1 MLAES
6 RHPGGATLD
15 ERLLA
20 VTRDTAA
27 KIALLSLRQVD
38 YWAKTDLVPAS
49 IDGAVSAH
57 RRVRLYSFLDLL
69 ALCVA
74 AELKRRGVSL
84 QHIRQIVRHLKGRGY
99 ERPLTQLTYATIDN
113 QVYFQREDGTWEGGL
128 RPDQIVLHEV
138 LNLQPLR
145 DRITEGVHRD
155 RTQVGRTERRRGALG
170 SKPVLAGTRIPV
182 DTVRR
187 YLQAGRS
194 NADVLEAYPDLA
206 EADIE
211 AVRRDMAV

>member
-1 MLAES
+1 MV
-6 RHPGGATLD
+6 D

-27 KIALLSLRQVD
+27 KIARLSLRQVD

-49 IDGAVSAH
+49 IDGAVSAS
-57 RRVRLYSFLDLL
+57 RRIRLYSFLDLL
-69 ALCVA
+69 ALSVA
-74 AELKRRGVSL
+74 AELKQRGVSL
-84 QHIRQIVRHLKGRGY
+84 QHIRQIVRHLKSRGY
-99 ERPLTQLTYATIDN
+99 DRPLTQLTYATIGK
-113 QVYFQREDGTWEGGL
+113 QVYFQLEDGTWEGGL

-138 LNLQPLR
+138 LNLRPIR
-145 DRITEGVHRD
+145 DRITEAVHRD
-155 RTQVGRTERRRGALG
+155 RAQVGRTERRRGALG

-194 NADVLEAYPDLA
+194 EAEVLAAYPDLT
-206 EADIE
+206 EADL
-211 AVRRDMAV
+211 

>member
-1 MLAES
+1 V
-6 RHPGGATLD
+6 D

-27 KIALLSLRQVD
+27 KIARLSPRQVD

-49 IDGAVSAH
+49 IDADVSAH
-57 RRVRLYSFLDLL
+57 RHVRLYGFLDLL
-69 ALCVA
+69 ALAVA
-74 AELKRRGVSL
+74 AELKQCGVSL
-84 QHIRQIVRHLKGRGY
+84 QHIRQIVRHLKARGY
-99 ERPLTQLTYATIDN
+99 DRPLTQLRYATVGR
-113 QVYFQREDGTWEGGL
+113 QVYFQSEDGTWEGGV

-138 LNLQPLR
+138 LNLQLIR
-145 DRITEGVHRD
+145 DRIAEGIHRD
-155 RTQVGRTERRRGALG
+155 RAQEGRTERRRGALG
-170 SKPVLAGTRIPV
+170 GKPVLAGTRIPV

-187 YLQAGRS
+187 YILAGRS

-211 AVRRDMAV
+211 AVRRGMAV

>member
-1 MLAES
+1 M
-6 RHPGGATLD
+6 D

-27 KIALLSLRQVD
+27 KTARLSLRQVD
-38 YWAKTDLVPAS
+38 YWAKTGLIPAS
-49 IDGAVSAH
+49 IDGAVSAG

-69 ALCVA
+69 ALSVA
-74 AELKRRGVSL
+74 AELKQRGVSL
-84 QHIRQIVRHLKGRGY
+84 QHIRQIVRHLKARGY
-99 ERPLTQLTYATIDN
+99 DRPLTQLTYATVDK
-113 QVYFQREDGTWEGGL
+113 QVYFQCEDGTWEGGL

-138 LNLQPLR
+138 LNLKPIR
-145 DRITEGVHRD
+145 DRIAQGVHRD
-155 RTQVGRTERRRGALG
+155 SDQVGRTERRRGAVG
-170 SKPVLAGTRIPV
+170 NKPVLAGTRIPV

-187 YLQAGRS
+187 YLLAGRS

-206 EADIE
+206 EADID

>member
-1 MLAES
+1 M
-6 RHPGGATLD
+6 D

-27 KIALLSLRQVD
+27 KIARLSVRQVG

-49 IDGAVSAH
+49 IDGAVSAR
-57 RRVRLYSFLDLL
+57 RRVHLYSFLDLL
-69 ALCVA
+69 ALAVA
-74 AELKRRGVSL
+74 AELKQRGVSL
-84 QHIRQIVRHLKGRGY
+84 QHIRQIVRHLRARGY
-99 ERPLTQLTYATIDN
+99 DRPLTQVSYATVDK

-138 LNLQPLR
+138 LNLQPIR

-155 RTQVGRTERRRGALG
+155 RTQMGRTERRRGALG
-170 SKPVLAGTRIPV
+170 NKPVLAGTRIPV

-194 NADVLEAYPDLA
+194 TADVLQAYPDLA

>member
-1 MLAES
+1 M
-6 RHPGGATLD
+6 D

-27 KIALLSLRQVD
+27 KIARLSLRQVD

-49 IDGAVSAH
+49 IDGALGARQH
-57 RRVRLYSFLDLL
+57 IRLYSYLDLL
-69 ALCVA
+69 ALSVA

-84 QHIRQIVRHLKGRGY
+84 QHIRQIVRHLKARGY
-99 ERPLTQLTYATIDN
+99 DRPLTQLTYATIDN
-113 QVYFQREDGTWEGGL
+113 QLYFQREDGTWEGGL

-138 LNLQPLR
+138 LNLRPLR
-145 DRITEGVHRD
+145 DRITEAVQRD
-155 RTQVGRTERRRGALG
+155 HTQLGRTERRRGTLG

-187 YLQAGRS
+187 YLLAGRS

-211 AVRRDMAV
+211 AVRRELAV

>member
-1 MLAES
+1 MLAGI
-6 RHPGGATLD
+6 HTGGAMVD

-27 KIALLSLRQVD
+27 KIARLSLRQVD

-49 IDGAVSAH
+49 IDGAVSAS
-57 RRVRLYSFLDLL
+57 RRIHLYSFLDLL
-69 ALCVA
+69 ALSVA
-74 AELKRRGVSL
+74 AELKQRGVSL
-84 QHIRQIVRHLKGRGY
+84 QHIRQIVRHLKSRGY
-99 ERPLTQLTYATIDN
+99 DRPLTQLAYATIGK
-113 QVYFQREDGTWEGGL
+113 QVYFQLEDGTWEGGL

-138 LNLQPLR
+138 LNLRPIR

-155 RTQVGRTERRRGALG
+155 RAQVGRTERRRGALG

-194 NADVLEAYPDLA
+194 EAEVLAAYPDLT
-206 EADIE
+206 EADLE
-211 AVRRDMAV
+211 VVRRDMAV

>member
-1 MLAES
+1 MV
-6 RHPGGATLD
+6 D

-27 KIALLSLRQVD
+27 KIARLSPRQID
-38 YWAKTDLVPAS
+38 YWDRTDLVPAS
-49 IDGAVSAH
+49 IDGEVSAH
-57 RRVRLYSFLDLL
+57 RHVRLYSFLDLL
-69 ALCVA
+69 ALSVA
-74 AELKRRGVSL
+74 AELKLRGVSL
-84 QHIRQIVRHLKGRGY
+84 QHIRQIVRHLKAQGY
-99 ERPLTQLTYATIDN
+99 DRPLTQLAYATVDK
-113 QVYFQREDGTWEGGL
+113 QLYFQREDGTWEGGL

-138 LNLQPLR
+138 LNLRPIR
-145 DRITEGVHRD
+145 DRIAEGVHRE
-155 RTQVGRTERRRGALG
+155 RVQVGRTERRRGTLG
-170 SKPVLAGTRIPV
+170 HKPVLAGTRIPV

-194 NADVLEAYPDLA
+194 TAEVLEAYPDLA

>member
-1 MLAES
+1 V
-6 RHPGGATLD
+6 D

-27 KIALLSLRQVD
+27 KIARLSLRQVD
-38 YWAKTDLVPAS
+38 YWAKTDLVSAS
-49 IDGAVSAH
+49 INSAVSAG
-57 RRVRLYSFLDLL
+57 RRIRLYGFLDLL
-69 ALCVA
+69 ALSVA
-74 AELKRRGVSL
+74 AELKQRGVSL
-84 QHIRQIVRHLKGRGY
+84 QHIRQIVRHMKARGFD
-99 ERPLTQLTYATIDN
+99 RPLTQLTYATVDK

-138 LNLQPLR
+138 LNLQPIR
-145 DRITEGVHRD
+145 DRIADGVHRD
-155 RTQVGRTERRRGALG
+155 QDQVGRTERRRGALG
-170 SKPVLAGTRIPV
+170 NKPVLAGTRIPV
-182 DTVRR
+182 ETVRR

-194 NADVLEAYPDLA
+194 NADVLAAYPDLA